1 MGIYNLCCGGWYNIW
16 VQCCYYGH
24 GFFSVLFDYR
34 NLICGNVLVRGLVIG
49 VRKTGVHVGDNKSQ
63 SWKCVRMWFLC
74 EALICSAH
82 RIVILILYFYIAF
95 YQRSWGSNLT
105 NIWTSLLINHCL
117 HGVMM
122 VNISWKQNIFVINGP
137 KWNSLLQDIPE
148 NVQAFSSY
156 TWTF

>member
-1 MGIYNLCCGGWYNIW
+1 MWIYNLCCGGWYNIW

-34 NLICGNVLVRGLVIG
+34 NLIGGNVLVRGLVID

-63 SWKCVRMWFLC
+63 SWKCVCMWFLC
-74 EALICSAH
+74 EALICLTH
-82 RIVILILYFYIAF
+82 RIVILILYFYITF

-105 NIWTSLLINHCL
+105 FIWTSLLINHCL
-117 HGVMM
+117 HDVMM

-148 NVQAFSSY
+148 NVQAFSGY